1 MTHIHKREAEF
12 KSKFKQELKRQ
23 LPNFYLL
30 MVATKGV
37 ADRVV
42 VGNKRT
48 SFWEF
53 KHATPTFDSPGD
65 QELMC
70 MRLNVAG
77 YCRYVVFWESAAGI
91 GSRTMI
97 VTPKAVHE
105 RKSWLLEP
113 EEVTPGFNTR
123 WLVEQVARVHGL

>member
-1 MTHIHKREAEF
+1 MIHKREAEF
-12 KSKFKQELKRQ
+12 KSDFAKELKRQ
-23 LPNFYLL
+23 YPNFYLL
-30 MVATKGV
+30 LLLTRGA
-37 ADRVV
+37 ADRLV
-42 VGNKRT
+42 VGNKRY
-48 SFWEF
+48 SLWEF

-77 YCRYVVFWESAAGI
+77 YCRYVVFWESLAG
-91 GSRTMI
+91 SHRTMI

-113 EEVTPGFNTR
+113 EEVTPGFDIP
-123 WLVEQVARVHGL
+123 WLVRKVGEVHGV